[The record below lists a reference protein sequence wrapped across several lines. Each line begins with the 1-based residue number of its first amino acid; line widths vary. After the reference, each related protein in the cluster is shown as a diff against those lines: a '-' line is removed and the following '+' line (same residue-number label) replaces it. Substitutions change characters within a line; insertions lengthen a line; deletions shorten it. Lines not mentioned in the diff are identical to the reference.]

1 MADSISDML
10 IRLKNANRAG
20 KPSVLVPFSNFKFA
34 IAELLAREGFVEG
47 VVKKGRKA
55 RKFIEVALR
64 YDNGAVPHITDVK
77 RISKPSRRI
86 YYQAQDIYAPRRG
99 YGRLILSTPK
109 GVLTDKE
116 ARRNQVGGE
125 ALFSIW

>member
-20 KPSVLVPFSNFKFA
+20 KASVLVPFSNFRLA
-34 IAELLAREGFVEG
+34 IAELLAREGFIEG
-47 VVKKGRKA
+47 VAKKGRKA
-55 RKFIEVALR
+55 RRFIEIMLR
-64 YDNGAVPHITDVK
+64 YQGATPHISDVQ

-86 YYQAQDIYAPRRG
+86 YYHVHDIHAPRRG

-116 ARRNQVGGE
+116 ARKEKVGGE
-125 ALFSIW
+125 ALFTIW